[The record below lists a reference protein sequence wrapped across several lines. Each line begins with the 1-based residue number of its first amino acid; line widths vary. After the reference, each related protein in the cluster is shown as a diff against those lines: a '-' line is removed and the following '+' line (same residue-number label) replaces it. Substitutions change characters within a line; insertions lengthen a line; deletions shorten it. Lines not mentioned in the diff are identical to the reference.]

1 MAFEVVRSRNS
12 IKDLDL
18 IFDHLVESYMRLGEA
33 SADAVNLAANRI
45 RTIRADM
52 NAIGRAP
59 YQGTLLDHMA
69 VGLRSV
75 TKNKAIFYFDVDDS
89 AQIVSI
95 LAIFFSGQDHRRH
108 MSRRLSTMS

>member
-1 MAFEVVRSRNS
+1 MAFEIVRSRKS

-18 IFDHLVESYMRLGEA
+18 IFDHLVESYVRLGETP
-33 SADAVNLAANRI
+33 ADAANIAANRVGM
-45 RTIRADM
+45 IRADM
-52 NAIGRAP
+52 NAIARAP

-75 TKNKAIFYFDVDDS
+75 TNNKAIFYFDVDEA

-95 LAIFFSGQDHRRH
+95 LAIFFSGQDHHRH
-108 MSRRLSTMS
+108 MSRRLGKLR

>member
-1 MAFEVVRSRNS
+1 MAFEIVRSRDS

-18 IFDHLVESYMRLGEA
+18 IFDHLVESYNRLGEA
-33 SADAVNLAANRI
+33 RADAVNLAVSRI
-45 RTIRADM
+45 HTIRADM
-52 NAIGRAP
+52 NAIARAP

-75 TKNKAIFYFDVDDS
+75 TKHKAIFYFDVDGS
-89 AQIVSI
+89 AQVVSI

-108 MSRRLSTMS
+108 MLRRLGKMR